1 MHFSKSFI
9 PILKNNPTEAKIK
22 SHQLMLRVGM
32 IKQSS
37 AGIYS
42 WLPLGFKVMK
52 KIEQIVREEQDRIG
66 VQEILMPTIQSSEIW
81 KESGRYEDYG
91 EEMLRIKDR
100 QDREMLYGPTNEEL
114 VTEIFRSSIKSYK
127 SLPQLL
133 YHIQW
138 KFRDELRPRFGIMR
152 CREFY
157 MKDAYSF
164 DLSDDDAFFSY
175 NKFFLSYL
183 RTFKRLDLSAIPMAA
198 DTGPIGGNLSHEFII
213 LADTGESKIYTDK
226 RIFEVD
232 SSLTKLEKS
241 SLKKLRDQY
250 EEFYSVTDEK
260 FNKEEFENKVP
271 DEFRVNTKGIEVG
284 HIFYFGDKYS
294 KPMNAAVDFNGK
306 KEFVKM
312 GSYGVGVSRLVGAI
326 IEAKYNDTD
335 EIMKWPI
342 SVSPYDCAIIPMI
355 NKNDSSNLVKSN
367 KIFEYLKSKNI
378 DAIVDDTDENISA
391 KIKKFNLIGIPYQ
404 LIIGKNTEGDF
415 FEFKE
420 IGGETQK
427 IKIEEIAS
435 QINKAKS
442 NWFHN

>member
-1 MHFSKSFI
+1 MLISKSFI
-9 PILKNNPTEAKIK
+9 PILKNNPSEAKIK

-52 KIEQIVREEQDRIG
+52 KIEKLVREEQNKIG
-66 VQEILMPTIQSSEIW
+66 AQELLMPTIQSSDIW

-91 EEMLRIKDR
+91 DEMLRIKDR
-100 QDREMLYGPTNEEL
+100 QNREMLYGPTNEEL
-114 VTEIFRSSIKSYK
+114 ITEIFRSSIKSYK

-164 DLSDDDAFFSY
+164 DINDEEAFFSY

-183 RTFKRLDLSAIPMAA
+183 RTFKRLELSAIPMAA

-226 RIFEVD
+226 RIFDVD
-232 SSLTKLEKS
+232 YSSTALEKE
-241 SLKKLRDQY
+241 SLQKLRDNY
-250 EEFYSVTDEK
+250 ENFYSVTDEK
-260 FNKEEFENKVP
+260 FNKDEFEKKVP
-271 DEFRVNTKGIEVG
+271 SEYKVNTKGIEVG

-294 KPMNAAVDFNGK
+294 KPMNASVDFNGK

-326 IEAKYNDTD
+326 IEAKYDDKN
-335 EIMKWPI
+335 EIMKWPL

-355 NKNDSSNLVKSN
+355 NKNDSSNLEKSN
-367 KIFEYLKSKNI
+367 KLFEYLKSNNI
-378 DAIVDDTDENISA
+378 DAIIDDTDENISA

-404 LIIGKNTEGDF
+404 LIIGKRSEGDY

-420 IGGETQK
+420 IGKESQNL
-427 IKIEEIAS
+427 KIEEIVS
-435 QINKAKS
+435 QINKLKS
-442 NWFHN
+442 N